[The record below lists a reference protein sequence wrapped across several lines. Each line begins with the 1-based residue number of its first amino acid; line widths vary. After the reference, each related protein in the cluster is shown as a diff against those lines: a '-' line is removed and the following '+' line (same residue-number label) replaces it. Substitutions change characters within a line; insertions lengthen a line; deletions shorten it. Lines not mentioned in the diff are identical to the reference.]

1 MWINISW
8 IWFFV
13 KKWDGYMYDKHWLS
27 VCYYYETY
35 FIPFNSPPPQKK
47 KINVYWTFLHVESG
61 IFCEL
66 PYMYDLKNSW
76 KWMVEPTVKANVI
89 CITANIKFL
98 SICHC
103 FPLDSVVTC
112 FAEVRALNRPPQEDL
127 NFCIIPRGTGH
138 DAVYVLLQ
146 KQYQRLQESNCT
158 GICQRS
164 FMW

>member
-1 MWINISW
+1 MYFIPLTPLPRKEIKINTKNQGVLNILTCRNLNILWINI
-8 IWFFV
+8 
-13 KKWDGYMYDKHWLS
+13 H
-27 VCYYYETY
+27 
-35 FIPFNSPPPQKK
+35 
-47 KINVYWTFLHVESG
+47 
-61 IFCEL
+61 
-66 PYMYDLKNSW
+66 DLKNSFVNW

-89 CITANIKFL
+89 CITANINFL
-98 SICHC
+98 SIWHC